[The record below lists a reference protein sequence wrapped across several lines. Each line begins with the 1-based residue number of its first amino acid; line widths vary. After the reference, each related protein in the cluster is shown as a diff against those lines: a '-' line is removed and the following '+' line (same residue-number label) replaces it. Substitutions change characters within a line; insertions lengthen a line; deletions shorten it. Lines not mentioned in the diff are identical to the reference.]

1 MPNAAFDLVWDKT
14 GEKLYETGIDRVV
27 LFPMRDTITDPTN
40 PYEAGVAWNGVTA
53 LNESPSG
60 GEPTALWADNQ
71 KYLNLISAE
80 DFGASLEAYMYP
92 KEFYPCDGTVAI
104 AEGAYIG
111 QQTRK
116 QFGLAYRSL
125 IGNDTQYNDY
135 GYKIH
140 LVYGCFATPSEKNH
154 PTVNDSPE
162 AQSFSWTISTTPI
175 VITGYKPT
183 AHLYFDST
191 TLAPA
196 KLSAIETILYGTAAV
211 PAITGENPQEAQAA
225 VPARLPLPAEIIQ
238 IITGN

>member
-1 MPNAAFDLVWDKT
+1 MSFNLTWDQT

-27 LFPMRDTITDPTN
+27 LFPMRDTISDPTDP
-40 PYEAGVAWNGVTA
+40 YDAGVAWNGVTA

-60 GEPTALWADNQ
+60 GEPTALWANNA

-80 DFGASLEAYMYP
+80 DFGATLEAYMYP
-92 KEFYPCDGTVAI
+92 QEFYPCDGTRSLVA
-104 AEGAYIG
+104 GAYIG

-135 GYKIH
+135 GYKLH
-140 LVYGCFATPSEKNH
+140 LVYNCFATPSEKSH

-162 AQSFSWTISTTPI
+162 AQTFSWTISTTP
-175 VITGYKPT
+175 VEVSGFKPT

-191 TLAPA
+191 TLASA
-196 KLSAIETILYGTAAV
+196 KLTAIENILYGTAAT
-211 PAITGENPQEAQAA
+211 TGTNATAA
-225 VPARLPLPAEIIQ
+225 VAARLPLPAEIVTIL
-238 IITGN
+238 TGNTSNP